1 MNARKIPWRWLVA
14 ALAAFLIAG
23 IAAPFLSAD
32 RFAGRIGK
40 ALEASLGRKVK
51 IGKVRFTLLSGPG
64 FTISD
69 VEIADN
75 PAFGIEPIAQI
86 VDSLDARL
94 QLKSL
99 WTGKLQWAS
108 VRLNQPQVNL
118 VKADSGHW
126 NFEPMLT
133 PNVVSSMP
141 RIEVRDARV
150 NVKFGDTKSI
160 YYIDNVD
167 MDAVARTSGA
177 GTGTCG
183 FPASPAAPTAPPT
196 PTARVCPAK
205 AAGGRIEWTSTSS
218 SNGAPS
224 ARSAG

>member
-1 MNARKIPWRWLVA
+1 MNARKIAWRCLLP

-32 RFAGRIGK
+32 RFADRIGK

-94 QLKSL
+94 HLKSL
-99 WTGKLQWAS
+99 WPGKPQWAS

-118 VKADSGHW
+118 GQPSSHPW
-126 NFEPMLT
+126 NSHPTLT
-133 PNVVSSMP
+133 PTLVP
-141 RIEVRDARV
+141 
-150 NVKFGDTKSI
+150 
-160 YYIDNVD
+160 
-167 MDAVARTSGA
+167 
-177 GTGTCG
+177 
-183 FPASPAAPTAPPT
+183 
-196 PTARVCPAK
+196 
-205 AAGGRIEWTSTSS
+205 
-218 SNGAPS
+218 
-224 ARSAG
+224 

>member
-1 MNARKIPWRWLVA
+1 MNPRRIPWRWLLA

-23 IAAPFLSAD
+23 VAAPFFSAD
-32 RFAGRIGK
+32 HFAERIGR

-51 IGKVRFTLLSGPG
+51 IGAVRFTLLSGPG

-126 NFEPMLT
+126 NFEPFFTLNLVLVLT
-133 PNVVSSMP
+133 
-141 RIEVRDARV
+141 RILLRDAWAYF
-150 NVKFGDTKSI
+150 KF
-160 YYIDNVD
+160 
-167 MDAVARTSGA
+167 
-177 GTGTCG
+177 
-183 FPASPAAPTAPPT
+183 
-196 PTARVCPAK
+196 
-205 AAGGRIEWTSTSS
+205 
-218 SNGAPS
+218 
-224 ARSAG
+224 